1 MDANYRFVLVDPA
14 TKEEINVKFKGALS
28 ENIKAGTTLV
38 ITGSLTAE
46 LDFNA
51 TDVAMKG

>member
-1 MDANYRFVLVDPA
+1 
-14 TKEEINVKFKGALS
+14 VKFKGALS